1 MPKKERNRKQ
11 TPYITFRARVLNV
24 VDELGEVSSFG
35 TFSKVFLAV
44 QELRMRLVLDTDSLF
59 P

>member
-1 MPKKERNRKQ
+1 M
-11 TPYITFRARVLNV
+11 